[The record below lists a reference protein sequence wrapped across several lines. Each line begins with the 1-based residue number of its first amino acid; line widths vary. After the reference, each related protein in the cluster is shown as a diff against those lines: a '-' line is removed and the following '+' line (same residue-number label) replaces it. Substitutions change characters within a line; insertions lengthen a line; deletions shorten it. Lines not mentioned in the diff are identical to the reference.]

1 MLMALLNWLSYQARG
16 GKGIWLFN
24 LYRWNSDE

>member
-1 MLMALLNWLSYQARG
+1 MMALVNWLTYQARG